1 MASQN
6 HFKYVLYMCKGQILQ
21 KKGDFVMLWFKF
33 TREERKAMKKKI
45 PMTQEL
51 FDTIVE
57 KCGYIGSSA
66 DEIFYTML
74 EQYPE
79 QLRVNSERIA
89 NEYEINFDEE
99 IEDAILDI
107 DTDKIFYNIMNRI
120 KLEEER
126 DKLKR

>member
-1 MASQN
+1 
-6 HFKYVLYMCKGQILQ
+6 MCKGQILQ